1 MKGNLLPLLH
11 GLLFPVS
18 SKGSFICTL
27 AFGTLV
33 LEHLL
38 EWEISL
44 VGIDMMT
51 HPTMIRCFTM
61 AILGKTPSS
70 L

>member
-18 SKGSFICTL
+18 SYMHHGFWYTNFGAL
-27 AFGTLV
+27 AG
-33 LEHLL
+33 
-38 EWEISL
+38 WEISL
-44 VGIDMMT
+44 VGINMMT
-51 HPTMIRCFTM
+51 HPTKIRCFTM